1 MIEGTY
7 RRDVLA
13 ERIWPGT
20 GLWRDVAFVTG
31 GALLVALCSRI
42 EVPLRPVP
50 ITAQTFG
57 VLLVGALIGSGRG
70 VLSMFTYLTL
80 GASSIPVFAMGAGSS
95 AISGGPTAG
104 YLAGFVVAAG
114 VVGRL
119 CERGWDRR
127 TSTTLLAMT
136 LGMLPIYALGV
147 LWLARFVGW
156 THVVSVGI
164 LPFLVGDAL
173 KIALAALA
181 LPQAWALVGGPE
193 SRDGGYLTRRG
204 P

>member
-1 MIEGTY
+1 MIESIY

-13 ERIWPGT
+13 ERIWPGA
-20 GLWRDVAFVTG
+20 GLWRDVALVMG

-70 VLSMFTYLTL
+70 VLSIFTYLAL
-80 GASSIPVFAMGAGSS
+80 GASGFPVFAVGSGNS
-95 AISGGPTAG
+95 VISGGPTAG

-119 CERGWDRR
+119 SKRGWDRQ
-127 TSTTLLAMT
+127 TFTTLLAMT